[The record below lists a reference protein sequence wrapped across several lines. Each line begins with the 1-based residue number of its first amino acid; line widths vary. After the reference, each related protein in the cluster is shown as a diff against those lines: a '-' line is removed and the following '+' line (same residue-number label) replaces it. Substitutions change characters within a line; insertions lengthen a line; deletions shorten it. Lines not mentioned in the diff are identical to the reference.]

1 MRIRTALACLTALA
15 FITGC
20 NCDKKTDKPAASAG
34 ATAKVVTVNTMCP
47 IGGDEFGNAPSE
59 TRTYKGT
66 SIGFCCDHCTAKFD
80 KMTDAEKE
88 NVVNLAK
95 ANKVLGH

>member
-1 MRIRTALACLTALA
+1 MRICVTLACLVVAAALTACA
-15 FITGC
+15 ST
-20 NCDKKTDKPAASAG
+20 DKKADAAATTSA
-34 ATAKVVTVNTMCP
+34 KMVTVNTTCP
-47 IGGDEFGNAPSE
+47 IGGDEFGTAPSE
-59 TRTYKGT
+59 VRTVKGT

>member
-1 MRIRTALACLTALA
+1 MRLQIALVCLAAAAFLPACQNTNKSAAKTADT
-15 FITGC
+15 T
-20 NCDKKTDKPAASAG
+20 
-34 ATAKVVTVNTMCP
+34 TAKVVAVNTVCP
-47 IGGDEFGNAPSE
+47 IGGDDFGKSPSA
-59 TRTYKGT
+59 TRSYKGT
-66 SIGFCCDHCTAKFD
+66 SVGFCCDHCTAKFD